1 MTFTY
6 SNTSLTTVLAKVRME
21 IGDTDSTTA
30 LFTDEALQVFSDSR
44 GTSYLAAAADA
55 CDALATRFARD
66 YDFQTDA
73 QSFKRSQQSTAYR
86 EMAASLRAR
95 ASGITTL
102 VATRVDGFSDD
113 VDADAGAVAG
123 TVNVRQRYFVVG
135 GLDRLP

>member
-1 MTFTY
+1 MTITA
-6 SNTSLTTVLAKVRME
+6 TRDKLRLL
-21 IGDTDSTTA
+21 IGDTDSTQV
-30 LFTDEALQVFSDSR
+30 LFQDDELDYFLSERTDVVL
-44 GTSYLAAAADA
+44 LAAADA

-66 YDFQTDA
+66 YDFETDS
-73 QSFKRSQQSTAYR
+73 QSFKRSQQSKAYR

-102 VATRVDGFSDD
+102 VTTRVDGFSDD